1 MNNITYKGYTARIEY
16 DAEDKILVGRVIDV
30 ADIISF
36 HGSSVKEIEGAFHAS
51 IDDYVAACAKLKQ
64 PPEKPAS
71 GRLMLRIPPRVHA
84 SALRRAAQS
93 GQSLNK
99 WAAGVLE
106 KASHR

>member
-1 MNNITYKGYTARIEY
+1 MNTTTYKGYTARIEY
-16 DAEDKILVGRVIDV
+16 EDDDKILVGRVTDI

-36 HGSSVKEIEGAFHAS
+36 HGGSVKEIETAFHEA
-51 IDDYVAACAKLKQ
+51 IDDYIAACAKLKQ
-64 PPEKPAS
+64 PAAKPAS
-71 GRLMLRIPPRVHA
+71 GRLMLRIPPRIHA

-106 KASHR
+106 KATRG